1 MKEET
6 KESFLLKN
14 LFRGLLWFAVIITV
28 FILMEGYIQ
37 DNFKEHIETVA
48 ANTFLLYGTY
58 TLSEIIFGILPPE
71 LFMMIWILD
80 NVTISQYILNL
91 TWLTLISYAAGVLGY
106 FIGYY
111 FTKTPL
117 FKKIY
122 EKYLKPY
129 EGYLKKYGGF
139 LVVVGAVTPVPYSAT
154 CMLAGSVH
162 YPFKTFLLLC
172 ITRIIRFSFYGW
184 MVWTFPS
191 WFNG

>member
-6 KESFLLKN
+6 KQSFLLKN
-14 LFRGLLWFAVIITV
+14 LLRGLLWFAVIITV
-28 FILMEGYIQ
+28 FILAEGYIQ
-37 DNFKEHIETVA
+37 DNFKEHIDAVA
-48 ANTFLLYGTY
+48 ANSVLLYGIY

-71 LFMMIWILD
+71 FFMMIWILD
-80 NVTISQYILNL
+80 NVSIAQYILNL

-111 FTKTPL
+111 FTKTAL

-122 EKYLKPY
+122 ERYLKPY

-184 MVWTFPS
+184 MVWTFPN

>member
-6 KESFLLKN
+6 RQSFLLKN

-28 FILMEGYIQ
+28 FILLESYIQ
-37 DNFKEHIETVA
+37 DNFKEHIDAIA
-48 ANTFLLYGTY
+48 ANSFLLYGIY
-58 TLSEIIFGILPPE
+58 TLSEIVFGILPPE
-71 LFMMIWILD
+71 FFMMIWIL
-80 NVTISQYILNL
+80 NKISVSQYILNL
-91 TWLTLISYAAGVLGY
+91 TWLTLISYVAGVVGY

-111 FTKTPL
+111 FTKAPF
-117 FKKIY
+117 FKKVY
-122 EKYLKPY
+122 DRYLKPY

-154 CMLAGSVH
+154 CMLAGTVH

-184 MVWTFPS
+184 MVWTFPN

>member
-14 LFRGLLWFAVIITV
+14 LVRGLLWFAVIITA
-28 FILMEGYIQ
+28 FILLEDYIQ
-37 DNFKEHIETVA
+37 DNFKEHIDTIA
-48 ANTFLLYGTY
+48 ANPLLMYSIY
-58 TLSEIIFGILPPE
+58 TLSEIVFGILPPE

-80 NVTISQYILNL
+80 EVSVYQYILNL

-111 FTKTPL
+111 FTKTPM
-117 FKKIY
+117 FKKVY
-122 EKYLKPY
+122 ERYLKPY

-172 ITRIIRFSFYGW
+172 ITRIVRFSFYGW
-184 MVWTFPS
+184 MVWSFPN